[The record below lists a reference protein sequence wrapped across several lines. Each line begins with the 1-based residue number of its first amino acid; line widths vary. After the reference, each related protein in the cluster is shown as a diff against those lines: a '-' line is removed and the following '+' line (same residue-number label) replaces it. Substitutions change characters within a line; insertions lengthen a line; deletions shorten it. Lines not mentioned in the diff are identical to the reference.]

1 MSEWISVEDRLPE
14 KQSWNHIAILDT
26 KTGRISVEQD
36 LYAIETAE
44 KFKQKKGFCK
54 DGRFNGREVVIAWMP
69 FPEPPISKQVT
80 SSKRRPATET
90 CLFCGRKIPDRS
102 NAEAI
107 REFVQ
112 RFKKIARK
120 TELIEFGTERIVSY
134 GISPQKLDKLVNEM
148 TKEET

>member
-80 SSKRRPATET
+80 SSKRKPATET
-90 CLFCGRKIPDRS
+90 CLFCGQ
-102 NAEAI
+102 
-107 REFVQ
+107 V
-112 RFKKIARK
+112 
-120 TELIEFGTERIVSY
+120 TEVDKVGGQASAGSGRGVSMHC
-134 GISPQKLDKLVNEM
+134 V
-148 TKEET
+148 TKRNTKHR